1 MVSALRIAVIGVGPR
16 GLSVLERVISHAKQP
31 GPPIELLL
39 IEPGELGL
47 GIHRLKQPDYL
58 LLNTIAGQL
67 TIFSDEQMTPGM
79 PITAGPSFYQWC
91 QQRRT
96 GVRFDEFLPRRLLGE
111 YLQWAVGEFMRR
123 VPARLTVRHLP
134 VVAHAIRPDGA
145 TAVVTLADGTEHRVD
160 LAVVTTGHGLANAG
174 PTGPGSADDFAQSES
189 GNLIDTPYPLPE
201 QVERIPGG
209 TTVALLGTG
218 LTSMDVIATLTV
230 GRGGEFAGGRYRPSG
245 EEPRIV
251 LVNRSGWLPCA
262 RPSTTEDRRASPA
275 RFLTRTAIDEL
286 RDHTADGRLD
296 FKRQIEPLIRQEALG
311 RMDLATPE
319 QLQMVLQVLEPANET
334 AADYGRYVDRLV
346 SLALADLREAELG
359 LGVSPV
365 KEGLEVLRDHR
376 EALRAAIDPPG
387 LTEDSHRYF
396 MTEYVQM
403 VNRAVICPQK
413 ERIQELLMLIDA
425 GIVSLARPGAE
436 ADPGRGGLDPDFDPA
451 DASAPDRGGGGDP
464 RQPDQTDRLR
474 RIRPDGGL
482 AADLG
487 RAGEQRQPAA
497 GPGRV
502 RRAAKRRR
510 RWCRGR
516 YREQVRRDLRAAGR
530 GR

>member
-1 MVSALRIAVIGVGPR
+1 
-16 GLSVLERVISHAKQP
+16 
-31 GPPIELLL
+31 
-39 IEPGELGL
+39 
-47 GIHRLKQPDYL
+47 
-58 LLNTIAGQL
+58 
-67 TIFSDEQMTPGM
+67 M

-218 LTSMDVIATLTV
+218 LTAMDVIATLTV

-413 ERIQELLMLIDA
+413 ERIQELLMPDRRRDRVA
-425 GIVSLARPGAE
+425 RPRPGAE

-510 RWCRGR
+510 RWCRGAVQGAGPSR
-516 YREQVRRDLRAAGR
+516 SSGRRPRALATTTTTYRLPGSGR